1 MKTSSLKRQA
11 LAVGMVLGAM
21 GATLLVPSVA
31 NAELPNPFPS
41 GINLGGLHLTPSSGN
56 GSELPSF
63 VADTACP
70 AGTNLANV
78 NTIDLGGTEQTISNN
93 VLGPVAVNPGFGG
106 TFSTD
111 LATVQALGGTP
122 GTAESFLFLVDCRT
136 GAGHGT
142 YKDAVQVDF
151 AADGS
156 WQVHGSGPVVQP
168 TTTTLSPASQTVA
181 PGTNVTVTATVSPA
195 AATGT
200 VEFKEGATTL
210 FTTPSGSGTFT
221 FSSTSL
227 ALGSHTITATF
238 HSANAAAFSDS
249 TATSPATVV
258 INSNTVTATETI
270 QVGVPQEQGVFTLTV
285 DPGIVDMG
293 TAHLVG
299 TGDARHFHAEGN
311 LKNVNVS
318 DGRDQTV
325 PGWSVTG
332 QVGQFTNTTDATKHF
347 PGSSLGWT
355 PAVVTQDP
363 AADVSA
369 GLAVATGTAPGLTA
383 ASVLGGAQ
391 AGKGLGDS
399 KLGAGLA
406 LDFPRGTTPGTYAA
420 TITITGL
427 GGTPLA

>member
-1 MKTSSLKRQA
+1 MKTTSLKRQA
-11 LAVGMVLGAM
+11 LVAGVVLGAM
-21 GATLLVPSVA
+21 GATLLAPSIA
-31 NAELPNPFPS
+31 QAEVPNPLPA
-41 GINLGGLHLTPSSGN
+41 GINLGGLHLNPTSGN
-56 GSELPSF
+56 GGETPSF
-63 VADTACP
+63 TADSACP

-78 NTIDLGGTEQTISNN
+78 NTIDLGGVEQTISNN
-93 VLGPVAVNPGFGG
+93 VAGILATSPGFGT
-106 TFSTD
+106 TFNTD
-111 LATVQALGGTP
+111 MSTVQALAGNGG
-122 GTAESFLFLVDCRT
+122 AESFLFLIDCRT

-142 YKDAVQVDF
+142 YTDAVQVDF

-156 WQVHGSGPVVQP
+156 WQIHGSGPVQQP
-168 TTTTLSPASQTVA
+168 TTTTVSPASQTVA

-210 FTTPSGSGTFT
+210 FTAPSGSGTFT
-221 FSSTSL
+221 FSSAALSL
-227 ALGSHTITATF
+227 GTHNITATF
-238 HSANAAAFSDS
+238 HAANAAAYGDS
-249 TATSPATVV
+249 TSSAATVV
-258 INSNTVTATETI
+258 IASDTTTATENI
-270 QVGVPQEQGVFTLTV
+270 QVGVPQEQGVFTMTV

-293 TAHLVG
+293 TAHLQG

-332 QVGQFTNTTDATKHF
+332 QVGDFTNTADATKKF
-347 PGSSLGWT
+347 SGTSLGWQ
-355 PAVVTQDP
+355 PAVVAQNAAGNVVAGP
-363 AADVSA
+363 AV
-369 GLAVATGTAPGLTA
+369 GTGVNPGLTS
-383 ASVLGGAQ
+383 ASSLGGAQ

-399 KLGAGLA
+399 KLGAALS
-406 LDFPRGTTPGTYAA
+406 LDFPKGTTPGTYAA